1 MEEKYKHCPY
11 CGETILAEAKKCRYC
26 GEWFESNQN
35 KIAEKNAEAEE
46 KVIIDDYSGT
56 MWMSLGRF
64 ILLSAVS
71 WLCFHF
77 GGWHIVLGKSISKL
91 EQLILSNQLD
101 LTNVLQAAV
110 GKQSDTIFNQSMILF
125 RINDSFYGFT
135 MNTKYFDSPFLQWGL
150 LGMSAVI
157 LYYAVFGW
165 N

>member
-64 ILLSAVS
+64 M
-71 WLCFHF
+71 
-77 GGWHIVLGKSISKL
+77 
-91 EQLILSNQLD
+91 
-101 LTNVLQAAV
+101 
-110 GKQSDTIFNQSMILF
+110 TIT
-125 RINDSFYGFT
+125 R
-135 MNTKYFDSPFLQWGL
+135 K
-150 LGMSAVI
+150 A
-157 LYYAVFGW
+157 
-165 N
+165 